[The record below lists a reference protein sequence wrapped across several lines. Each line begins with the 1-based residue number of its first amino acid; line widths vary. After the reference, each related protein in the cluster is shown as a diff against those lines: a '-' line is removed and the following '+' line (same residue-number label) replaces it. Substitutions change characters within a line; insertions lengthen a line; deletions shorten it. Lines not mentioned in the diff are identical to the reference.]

1 MTEHIILCQPD
12 SRKGCSVC
20 CGLFNIR
27 DLGRDNLMSYL
38 QGGRDRVIALP
49 EDDFLEAEIPI
60 YSVPDS
66 LARDRT
72 SHVCPY
78 QGFLM
83 DRKPGCLLHPAISG
97 EDRRNVSL
105 FGTKICDEFLC
116 PAHRLFSEDD
126 KRLLIDMVDDW
137 YHYSIA
143 VLDPESFL
151 WIRDLVSGMTD
162 PVREKI
168 LFSEMM
174 VFSLDIHARFL
185 NDYVGS
191 VFFYSLPE
199 YDLYKKAFSIAYNE
213 EHAKKITGAVR
224 ERFKRK

>member
-1 MTEHIILCQPD
+1 MTEYIILCQPD
-12 SRKGCSVC
+12 DRKGCSIC

-27 DLGRDNLMSYL
+27 DLSRENLVAYL
-38 QGGRDRVIALP
+38 QGGRDRVVALP

-60 YSVPDS
+60 HTVADS
-66 LARDRT
+66 LVRDRT

-83 DRKPGCLLHPAISG
+83 SGKPGCLLHPALTG

-105 FGTKICDEFLC
+105 FGIKICDEFLC
-116 PAHRLFSEDD
+116 PAHSLLTEDD

-137 YHYSIA
+137 YLYSIA

-151 WIRDLVSGMTD
+151 WIRDMVSGMVD
-162 PVREKI
+162 PVREKV
-168 LFSEMM
+168 LFSEMI
-174 VFSLDIHARFL
+174 VFSLNLHARFM
-185 NDYVGS
+185 NDYIGS

-199 YDLYKKAFSIAYNE
+199 YDLYKKEFSISYNK
-213 EHAKKITGAVR
+213 EHAKEVARTVYEKFR
-224 ERFKRK
+224 RK